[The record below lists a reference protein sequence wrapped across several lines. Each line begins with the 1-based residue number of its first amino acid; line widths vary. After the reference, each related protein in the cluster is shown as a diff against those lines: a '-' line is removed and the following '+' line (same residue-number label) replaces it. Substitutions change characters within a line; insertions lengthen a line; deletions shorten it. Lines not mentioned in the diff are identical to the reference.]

1 MTEMERCVPKK
12 VGKELAQHGTIQ
24 NLVSSAGQ
32 TTKNRLLAEEKL
44 VSKRVLSHPL
54 DFWTVR
60 TCCTVMQI
68 TD

>member
-1 MTEMERCVPKK
+1 MERYVPKK

-54 DFWTVR
+54 DFWT
-60 TCCTVMQI
+60 CCTVMQI
-68 TD
+68 ID